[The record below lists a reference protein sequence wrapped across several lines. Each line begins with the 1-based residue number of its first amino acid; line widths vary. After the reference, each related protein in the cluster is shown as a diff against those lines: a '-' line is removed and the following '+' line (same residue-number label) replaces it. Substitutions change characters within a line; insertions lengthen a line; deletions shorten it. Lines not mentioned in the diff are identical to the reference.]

1 MNESPIIL
9 FGNGEVP
16 SHPLVL
22 NKLESFE
29 SIICLD
35 GGTDKLI
42 KLGYKPTYII
52 GDLDSLSKEPEDYGC
67 EFIALPEQ
75 SKNDLEKGLEWCL
88 DKGIKDISLIG
99 FSGLRDDHHTAAL
112 FALKS
117 FSEKMDITML
127 TNYSVVHCIKGKS
140 KLRVYKGQLI
150 SILASQSDTLI
161 RTTGLKYEL
170 SNEKL
175 LSPGNGISNIAI
187 SNHIEINSND
197 WVWIF
202 INHLE

>member
-1 MNESPIIL
+1 MNKSPIIL

-42 KLGYKPTYII
+42 KLGYKPTCII
-52 GDLDSLSKEPEDYGC
+52 GDLDSLAKKPEDYGC
-67 EFIALPEQ
+67 ELITLP
-75 SKNDLEKGLEWCL
+75 
-88 DKGIKDISLIG
+88 
-99 FSGLRDDHHTAAL
+99 LRT
-112 FALKS
+112 

-127 TNYSVVHCIKGKS
+127 TNHSVVHCKKGKS
-140 KLRVYKGQLI
+140 KFRVSKGQLI
-150 SILASQSDTLI
+150 SILTNEYDTLI
-161 RTTGLKYEL
+161 RTSGLEYEL

-187 SNHIEINSND
+187 SNHIEIDSND

>member
-1 MNESPIIL
+1 MIESPMIL

-16 SHPLVL
+16 SHPIVL
-22 NKLESFE
+22 SKIESVGT
-29 SIICLD
+29 IICLD

-42 KLGYKPTYII
+42 DLGYKPTCII
-52 GDLDSLSKEPEDYGC
+52 GDLDSLSKKPEDYGC

-75 SKNDLEKGLEWCL
+75 SKSDLEKGLEWCL
-88 DKGIKDISLIG
+88 NKGIKNISLIG

-127 TNYSVVHCIKGKS
+127 TNHSAIRCIKGTS
-140 KLRVYKGQLI
+140 KFRVYKGQLI
-150 SILASQSDTLI
+150 SILAIQSDTLV

-175 LSPGNGISNIAI
+175 LSPGNGISNFAI
-187 SNHIEINSND
+187 SNHIEIDSND

-202 INHLE
+202 INHME

>member
-1 MNESPIIL
+1 MNKSPIIL
-9 FGNGEVP
+9 FGNGEIP
-16 SHPLVL
+16 SHPIVL
-22 NKLESFE
+22 NKIKSVGT
-29 SIICLD
+29 IICVD

-42 KLGYKPTYII
+42 KLGYKPTCII
-52 GDLDSLSKEPEDYGC
+52 GDLDSLSKKPEDYGC

-88 DKGIKDISLIG
+88 DRGIKDISLIG

-127 TNYSVVHCIKGKS
+127 TNHSAVRCIKGTS
-140 KLRVYKGQLI
+140 KFRASKGQLI
-150 SILASQSDTLI
+150 SILASQSNTLI

-187 SNHIEINSND
+187 SNHIEIDSND

>member
-1 MNESPIIL
+1 MSKSPIIL
-9 FGNGEVP
+9 FGNGEIP
-16 SHPLVL
+16 SHPIVL
-22 NKLESFE
+22 NKIKGVGT
-29 SIICLD
+29 IICVD

-42 KLGYKPTYII
+42 KLGYKPTCII
-52 GDLDSLSKEPEDYGC
+52 GDLDSLSKKPEDYGC
-67 EFIALPEQ
+67 EFISLPEQ

-88 DKGIKDISLIG
+88 DKGIKDITLIG
-99 FSGLRDDHHTAAL
+99 FSGLRDDHNTAAL

-127 TNYSVVHCIKGKS
+127 TNHSAVHCIKGTS
-140 KLRVYKGQLI
+140 KFKVSKGQLI

-161 RTTGLKYEL
+161 GTTGLEYEL

-187 SNHIEINSND
+187 SNHIEIDSND

>member
-1 MNESPIIL
+1 MNKSPIIL
-9 FGNGEVP
+9 FGNGEIP
-16 SHPLVL
+16 SHSIVL
-22 NKLESFE
+22 NKIKGVGT
-29 SIICLD
+29 IICVD

-42 KLGYKPTYII
+42 KLGYKPTCII
-52 GDLDSLSKEPEDYGC
+52 GDLDSLSKKPEDYGC

-75 SKNDLEKGLEWCL
+75 SKNDLEKGLKWCL
-88 DKGIKDISLIG
+88 DKGIKDIFLIG
-99 FSGLRDDHHTAAL
+99 FSGLRDDHNTAAL

-117 FSEKMDITML
+117 FSEKMELTML
-127 TNYSVVHCIKGKS
+127 TDHSIIQCKKGKS
-140 KLRVYKGQLI
+140 KFRVSKGQLI

-161 RTTGLKYEL
+161 RTTGLEYGL

-187 SNHIEINSND
+187 SNHIEIDSND

>member
-1 MNESPIIL
+1 MNKSPIIL
-9 FGNGEVP
+9 FGNGEIP
-16 SHPLVL
+16 SHPIVL
-22 NKLESFE
+22 NKIKGVGT
-29 SIICLD
+29 IICVD

-42 KLGYKPTYII
+42 KLGYKPTCII
-52 GDLDSLSKEPEDYGC
+52 GDLDSLSKKPEDYGC
-67 EFIALPEQ
+67 EFISLPEQ

-88 DKGIKDISLIG
+88 DKGIKDITLIG
-99 FSGLRDDHHTAAL
+99 FSGLRDDHNTASL

-117 FSEKMDITML
+117 FSEKMDISML
-127 TNYSVVHCIKGKS
+127 TNHSAVRCIKGTS
-140 KLRVYKGQLI
+140 KFRVSKGQLI

-161 RTTGLKYEL
+161 GTTGLEYEL

-187 SNHIEINSND
+187 SNHIEIDSND

>member
-1 MNESPIIL
+1 MNKSPIIL

-16 SHPLVL
+16 SHPTVL
-22 NKLESFE
+22 NKIESVGTV
-29 SIICLD
+29 ICLD

-42 KLGYKPTYII
+42 KLGYKPTCII
-52 GDLDSLSKEPEDYGC
+52 GDLDSLSKKPEDYGC
-67 EFIALPEQ
+67 DFIALPEQ
-75 SKNDLEKGLEWCL
+75 SKNDLEKGLRWCL
-88 DKGIKDISLIG
+88 NKEIKDITLIG
-99 FSGLRDDHHTAAL
+99 FSGLRDDHNAAAL

-117 FSEKMDITML
+117 FSEKIDITML
-127 TNYSVVHCIKGKS
+127 TNHSAVHCIKGTS
-140 KLRVYKGQLI
+140 RFRVSKGQLI
-150 SILASQSDTLI
+150 SILASQSETLI
-161 RTTGLKYEL
+161 RTTGLEYEL

-187 SNHIEINSND
+187 SNHIEIDSND

>member
-1 MNESPIIL
+1 MNKSPIIL
-9 FGNGEVP
+9 FGNGEIP
-16 SHPLVL
+16 SHPIVL
-22 NKLESFE
+22 NKIKGVGT
-29 SIICLD
+29 IICLD

-42 KLGYKPTYII
+42 KLGYKPTFII
-52 GDLDSLSKEPEDYGC
+52 GDLDSLSKKPDDYGC
-67 EFIALPEQ
+67 ELIALPEQ

-88 DKGIKDISLIG
+88 NKGIKDIYLIG

-127 TNYSVVHCIKGKS
+127 TNYSAVRCIKGTS
-140 KLRVYKGQLI
+140 KFRVSKGQLI

-161 RTTGLKYEL
+161 RTTGLEYEL

-175 LSPGNGISNIAI
+175 LSPGNGISNTAI
-187 SNHIEINSND
+187 SNHIEIDSND

>member
-1 MNESPIIL
+1 M
-9 FGNGEVP
+9 
-16 SHPLVL
+16 
-22 NKLESFE
+22 
-29 SIICLD
+29 D
-35 GGTDKLI
+35 GGADKLI
-42 KLGYKPTYII
+42 ELGYKPTCII
-52 GDLDSLSKEPEDYGC
+52 GDLDSLSKKPEDYGC

-88 DKGIKDISLIG
+88 DKGIKDITLIG

-127 TNYSVVHCIKGKS
+127 TNHSAVRCIKGSS
-140 KLRVYKGQLI
+140 KFKVSKGQLI

-187 SNHIEINSND
+187 SNHIEIDSND

>member
-1 MNESPIIL
+1 MNKSPTIL
-9 FGNGEVP
+9 FGNGEIP
-16 SHPLVL
+16 SRSIVL
-22 NKLESFE
+22 NKIESVDT
-29 SIICLD
+29 IICVD

-42 KLGYKPTYII
+42 KLGYKPTCII
-52 GDLDSLSKEPEDYGC
+52 GDLDSLSKKPEDYGC

-88 DKGIKDISLIG
+88 DKEIKDITLIG
-99 FSGLRDDHHTAAL
+99 FSGLRDDHNTAAL

-127 TNYSVVHCIKGKS
+127 TNHSAVRCIIGTS
-140 KLRVYKGQLI
+140 KFRVSKGQLI

-161 RTTGLKYEL
+161 RTTGLEYEL

-175 LSPGNGISNIAI
+175 SSPGNGISNIAI
-187 SNHIEINSND
+187 STHIEIDSND

>member
-1 MNESPIIL
+1 MNKSPIIL
-9 FGNGEVP
+9 FGNGEIP
-16 SHPLVL
+16 SHPIVL
-22 NKLESFE
+22 NKIKGVGT
-29 SIICLD
+29 IICLD

-42 KLGYKPTYII
+42 KLGYKPTCII
-52 GDLDSLSKEPEDYGC
+52 GDLDSLSKKPEDYGC

-99 FSGLRDDHHTAAL
+99 FSGLRDDHNTAAL

-117 FSEKMDITML
+117 FSEKMELTML
-127 TNYSVVHCIKGKS
+127 TNHSAVHCIKGTS
-140 KLRVYKGQLI
+140 TFRVSKGQLI
-150 SILASQSDTLI
+150 SILASQSETSI
-161 RTTGLKYEL
+161 RTSGLEFKL

-175 LSPGNGISNIAI
+175 SSPGNGISNIAI
-187 SNHIEINSND
+187 SNHIEIDSND

-202 INHLE
+202 INHME

>member
-1 MNESPIIL
+1 MNKSPIIL
-9 FGNGEVP
+9 FGNGEIP
-16 SHPLVL
+16 SHPIVL
-22 NKLESFE
+22 NKIKGVAT
-29 SIICLD
+29 IICLD

-42 KLGYKPTYII
+42 KLGYKPTCII
-52 GDLDSLSKEPEDYGC
+52 GDLDSLSKKPEDYGC

-127 TNYSVVHCIKGKS
+127 TNHSAVRCIKGTS
-140 KLRVYKGQLI
+140 KFRVSKGQLI

-161 RTTGLKYEL
+161 RTTGLEYEL

-187 SNHIEINSND
+187 SNHIEIDSND

-202 INHLE
+202 INHLK

>member
-1 MNESPIIL
+1 MNKSPIIL

-16 SHPLVL
+16 SHPIVL
-22 NKLESFE
+22 NKVKSV
-29 SIICLD
+29 STIICVD

-42 KLGYKPTYII
+42 KLGYKPTCII

-67 EFIALPEQ
+67 DFTALPEQ
-75 SKNDLEKGLEWCL
+75 SKNDLEKGLRWCL
-88 DKGIKDISLIG
+88 NKEIKDITLIG
-99 FSGLRDDHHTAAL
+99 FSGLRDDHNAAAL
-112 FALKS
+112 FSLKS

-127 TNYSVVHCIKGKS
+127 TNYSAVRCVKGTS
-140 KLRVYKGQLI
+140 KFRVSKGQLI
-150 SILASQSDTLI
+150 SILASQSETLI
-161 RTTGLKYEL
+161 RTTGLEYEL

-187 SNHIEINSND
+187 SNHIEIDSND

>member
-1 MNESPIIL
+1 MNKSPIIL
-9 FGNGEVP
+9 FGNGEIP
-16 SHPLVL
+16 SHPIVL
-22 NKLESFE
+22 NKIKGVGT
-29 SIICLD
+29 IICLD

-42 KLGYKPTYII
+42 KLGYKPTCII
-52 GDLDSLSKEPEDYGC
+52 GDLDSLSKKPEDYGC
-67 EFIALPEQ
+67 EFIALPKQ

-88 DKGIKDISLIG
+88 DKGIKDVTLIG
-99 FSGLRDDHHTAAL
+99 FSGLRDDHNTAAL

-117 FSEKMDITML
+117 FSEKIDITML
-127 TNYSVVHCIKGKS
+127 TNHSAVRCIKGTS
-140 KLRVYKGQLI
+140 KFRVSNGQLI

-161 RTTGLKYEL
+161 QTTGLEYEL

-187 SNHIEINSND
+187 SNHIEIESND

>member
-1 MNESPIIL
+1 MNKSPIIL

-42 KLGYKPTYII
+42 KLGYKPACII
-52 GDLDSLSKEPEDYGC
+52 GDLDSLAKKPEDYGC
-67 EFIALPEQ
+67 ELITLPEQ

-88 DKGIKDISLIG
+88 DKGIKDITLVG
-99 FSGLRDDHHTAAL
+99 FSGLRDDHNAAAL
-112 FALKS
+112 FSLRT

-127 TNYSVVHCIKGKS
+127 TNHSVVHCKKGKS
-140 KLRVYKGQLI
+140 KFRVSKGQLI
-150 SILASQSDTLI
+150 SILNNQYDTLI
-161 RTTGLKYEL
+161 KTIGLEYEL

-187 SNHIEINSND
+187 SNHIEIDSND

>member
-1 MNESPIIL
+1 MNKSPIIL
-9 FGNGEVP
+9 FGNGEIP
-16 SHPLVL
+16 SHPIVL
-22 NKLESFE
+22 NKIKGVGT
-29 SIICLD
+29 IICVD

-42 KLGYKPTYII
+42 KLGYKPTCII
-52 GDLDSLSKEPEDYGC
+52 GDLDSLSKKPEDYGC

-88 DKGIKDISLIG
+88 DKGIKDITLIG
-99 FSGLRDDHHTAAL
+99 FSGLRDDHNTAAL

-127 TNYSVVHCIKGKS
+127 TNHSAIRSIKGTS
-140 KLRVYKGQLI
+140 KFRVSKGQLI
-150 SILASQSDTLI
+150 SILSSQSDTLI
-161 RTTGLKYEL
+161 RTTGLEYEL

-187 SNHIEINSND
+187 SNHIEIDSDD

>member
-1 MNESPIIL
+1 MIESPMIL

-16 SHPLVL
+16 SHPIVL
-22 NKLESFE
+22 SKIESVGT
-29 SIICLD
+29 IICLD

-42 KLGYKPTYII
+42 DLGYKPTCII
-52 GDLDSLSKEPEDYGC
+52 GDLDSLSKKPEDYGC

-88 DKGIKDISLIG
+88 DKGIKNITLIG

-127 TNYSVVHCIKGKS
+127 TNHSAIRCIKGTS
-140 KLRVYKGQLI
+140 KFRVYKGQLI
-150 SILASQSDTLI
+150 SILASQSDTLV

-175 LSPGNGISNIAI
+175 LSPGNGISNFAI
-187 SNHIEINSND
+187 SNHIEIDSND

-202 INHLE
+202 INHME

>member
-1 MNESPIIL
+1 MEQL
-9 FGNGEVP
+9 GTLLLMFF
-16 SHPLVL
+16 
-22 NKLESFE
+22 LESNITE
-29 SIICLD
+29 CVRRQWQTHA
-35 GGTDKLI
+35 GN
-42 KLGYKPTYII
+42 Y
-52 GDLDSLSKEPEDYGC
+52 
-67 EFIALPEQ
+67 
-75 SKNDLEKGLEWCL
+75 EKSLEWCL
-88 DKGIKDISLIG
+88 HQEIKEITLIG

-127 TNYSVVHCIKGKS
+127 TNHSAVRCIKGSS
-140 KLRVYKGQLI
+140 KFKVFKGQLI
-150 SILASQSDTLI
+150 SILASHSDTLI

-187 SNHIEINSND
+187 SNHIEIDSND

>member
-1 MNESPIIL
+1 MIESPMIL

-16 SHPLVL
+16 SHPIVL
-22 NKLESFE
+22 SKIESVGT
-29 SIICLD
+29 IICLD

-42 KLGYKPTYII
+42 DLGYKPTCII
-52 GDLDSLSKEPEDYGC
+52 GDLDSLSKKPEDYGC

-75 SKNDLEKGLEWCL
+75 SKSDLEKGLEWCL
-88 DKGIKDISLIG
+88 DKGIKNISLIG

-127 TNYSVVHCIKGKS
+127 TNHSAVRCIKGTS
-140 KLRVYKGQLI
+140 MFRATKGQLI

-161 RTTGLKYEL
+161 GTTGLEYEL

-175 LSPGNGISNIAI
+175 LSPGNGISNTAI
-187 SNHIEINSND
+187 SNHIEIDSND

-202 INHLE
+202 VNHLE

>member
-16 SHPLVL
+16 SHPTVL
-22 NKLESFE
+22 NKIESVGTV
-29 SIICLD
+29 ICLD

-42 KLGYKPTYII
+42 KLGYKPTCII
-52 GDLDSLSKEPEDYGC
+52 GDLDSLSKKPEDYGC
-67 EFIALPEQ
+67 EFIALTEQ

-88 DKGIKDISLIG
+88 DKGIKDISIIG

-127 TNYSVVHCIKGKS
+127 TNHSAVRCIKGTS
-140 KLRVYKGQLI
+140 KFRVSKGQLI

-161 RTTGLKYEL
+161 QTTGLEYEL

-187 SNHIEINSND
+187 SNHIEIDSND

>member
-1 MNESPIIL
+1 MIESPSIL

-16 SHPLVL
+16 SHPIVL
-22 NKLESFE
+22 SKIESVGT
-29 SIICLD
+29 IICLD

-42 KLGYKPTYII
+42 DLGYKPTCII
-52 GDLDSLSKEPEDYGC
+52 GDLDSLSKKPEDYGC

-88 DKGIKDISLIG
+88 DKGIKNITLIG
-99 FSGLRDDHHTAAL
+99 FSGLRDDHNTAAL

-127 TNYSVVHCIKGKS
+127 TNHSAIRCIKGTS
-140 KLRVYKGQLI
+140 KFRVYKGQLI
-150 SILASQSDTLI
+150 SILASQSDTLV

-175 LSPGNGISNIAI
+175 LSPGNGISNFAI
-187 SNHIEINSND
+187 SNHIEIDSND

-202 INHLE
+202 INHME

>member
-1 MNESPIIL
+1 MIESPSIL

-16 SHPLVL
+16 SHPIVL
-22 NKLESFE
+22 SKIESVGT
-29 SIICLD
+29 IICLD

-42 KLGYKPTYII
+42 DLGYKPTCII
-52 GDLDSLSKEPEDYGC
+52 GDLDSLSKKPEDYGC

-75 SKNDLEKGLEWCL
+75 SKSDLEKGLEWCL
-88 DKGIKDISLIG
+88 DKGIKNITLIG

-117 FSEKMDITML
+117 FSDKMDITML
-127 TNYSVVHCIKGKS
+127 TNHSAIRCIKGTS
-140 KLRVYKGQLI
+140 KFRVYKGQLI
-150 SILASQSDTLI
+150 SILAIQSDTLV

-175 LSPGNGISNIAI
+175 LSPGNGISNFAI
-187 SNHIEINSND
+187 SNHIEIDSND

-202 INHLE
+202 INHME

>member
-1 MNESPIIL
+1 M
-9 FGNGEVP
+9 
-16 SHPLVL
+16 
-22 NKLESFE
+22 
-29 SIICLD
+29 
-35 GGTDKLI
+35 
-42 KLGYKPTYII
+42 YKIQ
-52 GDLDSLSKEPEDYGC
+52 DLDSLSKKPEDYGC

-88 DKGIKDISLIG
+88 DKGINNIFLIG
-99 FSGLRDDHHTAAL
+99 FSGLRDDHHTASL

-127 TNYSVVHCIKGKS
+127 TNHSTVRCIRGTS
-140 KLRVYKGQLI
+140 KFRVSKGQLI

-161 RTTGLKYEL
+161 RTTGLEYEL

-175 LSPGNGISNIAI
+175 LSPGNGISNTSI
-187 SNHIEINSND
+187 SNHIEIDSND
-197 WVWIF
+197 WIWIF

>member
-1 MNESPIIL
+1 MNKPPIIL

-16 SHPLVL
+16 SHPIVL
-22 NKLESFE
+22 NKVESVGT
-29 SIICLD
+29 IICVD

-42 KLGYKPTYII
+42 KLGYKPTCII
-52 GDLDSLSKEPEDYGC
+52 GDLDSLYKEPEGYEC

-88 DKGIKDISLIG
+88 DKGIKDITLVG
-99 FSGLRDDHHTAAL
+99 FSGLRDDHNTAAL

-117 FSEKMDITML
+117 FSEIMDITML
-127 TNYSVVHCIKGKS
+127 TNHSAVRCIIGES
-140 KLRVYKGQLI
+140 KFRVSKGQLI
-150 SILASQSDTLI
+150 SILASQSETLI
-161 RTTGLKYEL
+161 RTTGLEYEL

-187 SNHIEINSND
+187 SNHIEIDSND

>member
-1 MNESPIIL
+1 MIESPMIL

-16 SHPLVL
+16 SHPIVL
-22 NKLESFE
+22 SKIESVGT
-29 SIICLD
+29 IICLD

-42 KLGYKPTYII
+42 DLGYKPTCII
-52 GDLDSLSKEPEDYGC
+52 GDLDSLSKKPEDYGC

-75 SKNDLEKGLEWCL
+75 SKSDLEKGLEWCL
-88 DKGIKDISLIG
+88 DKGIKNISLIG

-127 TNYSVVHCIKGKS
+127 TNHSAIRCIKGTS
-140 KLRVYKGQLI
+140 KFRVYKGQLI
-150 SILASQSDTLI
+150 SILASQSDTLV

-175 LSPGNGISNIAI
+175 LSPGNGISNFAI
-187 SNHIEINSND
+187 SNHIEIDSND

-202 INHLE
+202 INHME

>member
-1 MNESPIIL
+1 MNKSPIIL
-9 FGNGEVP
+9 FGNGEIP
-16 SHPLVL
+16 SHPIVL
-22 NKLESFE
+22 NKIKGVGT
-29 SIICLD
+29 IICVD

-42 KLGYKPTYII
+42 KLGYKPTCII
-52 GDLDSLSKEPEDYGC
+52 GDLDSLSKKPEDYGC
-67 EFIALPEQ
+67 EFIALTEQ
-75 SKNDLEKGLEWCL
+75 SKNDLEKSLKWCL
-88 DKGIKDISLIG
+88 DKEIKNVTLIG

-127 TNYSVVHCIKGKS
+127 TNHSAIRCIKGTS
-140 KLRVYKGQLI
+140 KFRVSKGQLI

-161 RTTGLKYEL
+161 QTTGLKYEL

-187 SNHIEINSND
+187 SNHIEVDSND

-202 INHLE
+202 INHFE

>member
-1 MNESPIIL
+1 MNESSIIL

-16 SHPLVL
+16 SHPIVL
-22 NKLESFE
+22 NKIESVDTL
-29 SIICLD
+29 ICVD

-42 KLGYKPTYII
+42 KLGYKPTCII
-52 GDLDSLSKEPEDYGC
+52 GDLDSLSKKPEDYGC
-67 EFIALPEQ
+67 EFIALPKQ
-75 SKNDLEKGLEWCL
+75 SKSDLEKGLEWCL
-88 DKGIKDISLIG
+88 NKEIKDITLIG
-99 FSGLRDDHHTAAL
+99 FSGLRDDHNAAAL

-117 FSEKMDITML
+117 FSDKMDITML
-127 TNYSVVHCIKGKS
+127 TNYSAVRCIKGSS
-140 KLRVYKGQLI
+140 KFRVSKGQLI

-161 RTTGLKYEL
+161 RTTGLEYEL

-175 LSPGNGISNIAI
+175 LSPTNGISNIAI
-187 SNHIEINSND
+187 SNHIEIDSND

>member
-1 MNESPIIL
+1 MNKSPIIL
-9 FGNGEVP
+9 FGNGEIP
-16 SHPLVL
+16 SHPIVL
-22 NKLESFE
+22 NKIKGVGT
-29 SIICLD
+29 IICVD

-42 KLGYKPTYII
+42 KLGYKPTCII
-52 GDLDSLSKEPEDYGC
+52 GDLDSLSKKPEDYGC

-88 DKGIKDISLIG
+88 DKGIKDITLIG
-99 FSGLRDDHHTAAL
+99 FSGLRDDHNTAAL

-127 TNYSVVHCIKGKS
+127 TNHSAVRCINGTS
-140 KLRVYKGQLI
+140 KFRVSNGQLI

-161 RTTGLKYEL
+161 QTTGLEYEL

-175 LSPGNGISNIAI
+175 LSPGNGISNTAI

-202 INHLE
+202 INHME

>member
-1 MNESPIIL
+1 MNKSPIIL
-9 FGNGEVP
+9 FGNGETP
-16 SHPLVL
+16 SHQLVI
-22 NKLESFE
+22 NTIKSANT
-29 SIICLD
+29 IICVD
-35 GGTDKLI
+35 GGADKLI
-42 KLGYKPTYII
+42 HLGYQPGCII
-52 GDLDSLSKEPEDYGC
+52 GDLDSLSNKPEDYGC
-67 EFIALPEQ
+67 EFIALKEQ

-88 DKGIKDISLIG
+88 DKGVKDITLIG

-127 TNYSVVHCIKGKS
+127 TNHSAVRCIKGTS
-140 KLRVYKGQLI
+140 KFRVSKGQLI

-161 RTTGLKYEL
+161 RTTGLEYEL

-187 SNHIEINSND
+187 SNHIEIDSND